1 MKILGFAV
9 LFFVLVAAAVLAMGQ
24 LGLLKGQTP
33 KDLGLHDGRLK
44 QPSLTPNSVSSQA
57 DLYPN
62 HPQRDFARI
71 APLQF
76 TGDADKAMDRL
87 EKTLRATDRTVVI
100 TRDTGYLYAQSS
112 TALLKFT
119 DDLEFWLDRP
129 AGVIQLRSASRLGRK
144 DFNVNRERIEKIRTQ
159 FTQISPQ

>member
-9 LFFVLVAAAVLAMGQ
+9 LFFVLIAAAVLATGQ

-100 TRDTGYLYAQSS
+100 TRDTDYLYAQSS

>member
-9 LFFVLVAAAVLAMGQ
+9 LFFVLVGAAILVAGQ
-24 LGLLKGQTP
+24 LGLLKGQAP
-33 KDLGLHDGRLK
+33 KDLGVHEGRFK
-44 QPSLTPNSVSSQA
+44 QPSATPNSVSSQA

-62 HPQRDFARI
+62 HPQRDYARM

-76 TGDADKAMDRL
+76 AGDADKAMDKL
-87 EKTLRATDRTVVI
+87 QGVLSATDRTVVI
-100 TRDTGYLYAQSS
+100 TRETDYLYAQSS

-129 AGVIQLRSASRLGRK
+129 AGVIQLRSSSRLGRK
-144 DFNVNRERIEKIRTQ
+144 DFNVNRERIEKIRAQ
-159 FTQISPQ
+159 FVQN

>member
-9 LFFVLVAAAVLAMGQ
+9 LFFVLIAAAVLATGQ

>member
-1 MKILGFAV
+1 MMKILGFAI
-9 LFFVLVAAAVLAMGQ
+9 LFFVLVAAAVFAAGQ

-33 KDLGLHDGRLK
+33 EGLGIHDGRLK

-62 HPQRDFARI
+62 HPQRGYARV

-76 TGDADKAMDRL
+76 TDDADKAMDKL
-87 EKTLRATDRTVVI
+87 ERILRATDRTVVI
-100 TRDTGYLYAQSS
+100 TRDAGYLYAQSS

-144 DFNVNRERIEKIRTQ
+144 DFNVNRERIEKIRAQ
-159 FTQISPQ
+159 FTQN

>member
-100 TRDTGYLYAQSS
+100 TRDTDYLYAQSS

>member
-9 LFFVLVAAAVLAMGQ
+9 LFFVLVGAAILVAGQ
-24 LGLLKGQTP
+24 LGLLKGQAP
-33 KDLGLHDGRLK
+33 KDLGIHEGRLK
-44 QPSLTPNSVSSQA
+44 QPSATPNSVSSQV

-62 HPQRDFARI
+62 HPQRTYARI

-76 TGDADKAMDRL
+76 SGDADKAMDKL
-87 EKTLRATDRTVVI
+87 EKTLRATDRTVII
-100 TRDTGYLYAQSS
+100 TRDAGYLYAESS
-112 TALLKFT
+112 TPLLKFT

-144 DFNVNRERIEKIRTQ
+144 DFNVNRERIEKIRAQ
-159 FTQISPQ
+159 FAQN